1 MFVIVT
7 DEAGDDARVVDE
19 IISDVNKHSLAVY
32 VIGAPAPFGRTVAAK
47 GNEPSMR
54 QGPESCYSERL
65 KLAFW
70 GDPFG
75 LNLMDSGFG
84 PFHLERVCRAGGG
97 EYLAIRL
104 DSGGSFYSSLDTR
117 WPHPHALRF
126 DPNVM
131 RKYAPSYGSDD
142 DYKKLLSENSA
153 RAALHEVAKLSLGEI
168 LAYPPVEFAKRNVAQ
183 MARDLTEAQK
193 AAAKLE
199 PQIAKFYDALKL
211 GEGDRDKLTRPRWQA
226 GFDLAMG
233 RVTAAKARIEG
244 YNAMLGVL
252 KRGKKFESETSNRWE
267 LVTADVTEEAGGAI
281 RRFGTQARMYLK
293 RVVDQHPNTPWA
305 IIADRELKNP
315 VGWKWME
322 RGQ

>member
-1 MFVIVT
+1 
-7 DEAGDDARVVDE
+7 
-19 IISDVNKHSLAVY
+19 
-32 VIGAPAPFGRTVAAK
+32 
-47 GNEPSMR
+47 
-54 QGPESCYSERL
+54 
-65 KLAFW
+65 
-70 GDPFG
+70 
-75 LNLMDSGFG
+75 
-84 PFHLERVCRAGGG
+84 
-97 EYLAIRL
+97 
-104 DSGGSFYSSLDTR
+104 
-117 WPHPHALRF
+117 
-126 DPNVM
+126 M

-168 LAYPPVEFAKRNVAQ
+168 LAYPPVEFVKRNEAQ

-199 PQIAKFYDALKL
+199 PQIAKFYDVLKI
-211 GEGDRDKLTRPRWQA
+211 GEGDRNKLTRPRWQA

-252 KRGKKFESETSNRWE
+252 KRGKKFESETGNRWE

-315 VGWKWME
+315 VGWKWVE